1 MAFAS
6 IETVTSR
13 GKIRY
18 KVRVR
23 QKQTGKQKS
32 FSFSKTFNT
41 QKQADEFKKAKLQQ
55 INELSANTVVLNST
69 KTGSKVLFRN
79 FKVKQTFT
87 TVAEIIEWDMEK
99 RKTAPV
105 PFSCSTLS
113 ACRQPL
119 AYDIAKVHPGD
130 LSYAHFE
137 TYCIERREN
146 GVEPSTVSPEILY
159 LVAALK
165 SAATLVPDQTICTV
179 SLTNYVSQLRKFGHI
194 CSPKERNRRFETGE
208 ADRVIEMAYAFQ
220 SRHAKTLPYPIYIEL
235 LIETCLRKSE
245 LFNLKVRDI
254 DFVNEKII
262 IRNLKNTNRNNST
275 DFEAS
280 MTPRAIALFKQ
291 LIATDSAPEMQVF
304 PIKGST
310 FSERFSEICEA
321 AGVSDFVLHD
331 LRREGVS
338 RKFEDGFDVVTV
350 AKLFTGHRDIATLS
364 RIYIKLDAKR
374 VLKNKSQKAHKNKS
388 EVVDFNQPGNIQNLI
403 ERIANDKTFTMT
415 NDALNAL
422 ERAISNKKMQKNS
435 ANEISQQSA

>member
-13 GKIRY
+13 GKTRY

-23 QKQTGKQKS
+23 QKKTGKQKS

-41 QKQADEFKKAKLQQ
+41 LKQADEFKKAKLQE
-55 INELSANTVVLNST
+55 INEQSANTVVLNST
-69 KTGSKVLFRN
+69 KSGSKVLFRN
-79 FKVKQTFT
+79 FKVNQTFT
-87 TVAEIIEWDMEK
+87 TVADIIKWDLEK

-119 AYDIAKVHPGD
+119 AYDIAKVHPRD

-137 TYCIERREN
+137 TYCKERHEN

-165 SAATLVPDQTICTV
+165 SAASLVPDQKICTV
-179 SLTNYVSQLRKFGHI
+179 SLTNFVAQLRKFGYI
-194 CSPKERNRRFETGE
+194 CSSKERNRRFESGE
-208 ADRVIEMAYAFQ
+208 AERVLEMAYAFQ
-220 SRHAKTLPYPIYIEL
+220 SRHAKKLPYPIYIEL

-254 DFVNEKII
+254 DFENERII
-262 IRNLKNTNRNNST
+262 IRNLKNTNRKNGFA
-275 DFEAS
+275 FEAS
-280 MTPRAIALFKQ
+280 MTPRAIELFKQ
-291 LIATDSAPEMQVF
+291 LIATDSAPEMPVF

-338 RKFEDGFDVVTV
+338 RKFEDGFDVITL

-364 RIYIKLDAKR
+364 KIYIKLDAKR
-374 VLKNKSQKAHKNKS
+374 VLKNKSQKTHKNNS
-388 EVVDFNQPGNIQNLI
+388 ELVDFNQSGNIQNLI
-403 ERIANDKTFTMT
+403 ERIANDKTFTIT

-422 ERAISNKKMQKNS
+422 EQAISKRKMQKNS
-435 ANEISQQSA
+435 ANAISQQIA